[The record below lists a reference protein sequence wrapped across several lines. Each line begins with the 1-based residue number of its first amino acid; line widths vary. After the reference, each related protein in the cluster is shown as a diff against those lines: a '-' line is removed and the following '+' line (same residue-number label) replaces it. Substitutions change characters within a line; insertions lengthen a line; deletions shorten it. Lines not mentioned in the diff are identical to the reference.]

1 MNGGQNEN
9 PWLTDPADFSDDEL
23 LGDTFRFLLR
33 HTILAPSSRSAG
45 PWQFRVQENRRQQ
58 AGQGCNLRTQ
68 FIRLIKRAGLVPWP
82 KLFQAMRA
90 TRETELMKTH
100 PIHVVTAWIGNSVPV
115 AMKHYLQVTDA
126 DFEFAGD
133 GQKQKAAQKAAQ
145 QLHEMGGNGKK
156 AETPAHEK
164 TPELPGFSSDYGKLP
179 NRRVGVEGLEP
190 PTSSL

>member
-1 MNGGQNEN
+1 MNAGQNEN
-9 PWLTDPADFSDDEL
+9 PWMTDPADFSDDEL
-23 LGDTFRFLLR
+23 LGDPVRFLLR
-33 HTILAPSSRSAG
+33 YTILAPSSRSTG
-45 PWQFRVQENRRQQ
+45 PWQFRVQENRSQQ

-115 AMKHYLQVTDA
+115 AMTHYPQVTDA
-126 DFEFAGD
+126 DFELANSEGE
-133 GQKQKAAQKAAQ
+133 AKAAQ
-145 QLHEMGGNGKK
+145 QLHEMGGNGKQ
-156 AETPAHEK
+156 AEMPAHEK